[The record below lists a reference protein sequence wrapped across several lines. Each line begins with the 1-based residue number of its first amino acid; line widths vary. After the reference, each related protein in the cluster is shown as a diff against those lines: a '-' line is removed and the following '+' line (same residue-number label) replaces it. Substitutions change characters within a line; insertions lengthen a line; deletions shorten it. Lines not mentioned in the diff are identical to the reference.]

1 MEHLNGDY
9 ELSLH
14 ASDYRAEKSISW
26 DLGKISIWF
35 KQGQDSGSNQGIKEE
50 YRAGDVIEHYFPAPA
65 PEKSLVVSFVLILFL
80 IAPLDR
86 SRTYH
91 LQFPEILLFPIRE
104 QSKPLQTDFHRH
116 PFPCNTSS
124 IYSS

>member
-65 PEKSLVVSFVLILFL
+65 PEKSLVVSYPFL
-80 IAPLDR
+80 I
-86 SRTYH
+86 TH
-91 LQFPEILLFPIRE
+91 
-104 QSKPLQTDFHRH
+104 
-116 PFPCNTSS
+116 SS
-124 IYSS
+124 P